1 MTEASPDLVVPA
13 GYAGGVIDKEIRM
26 LAGLVA
32 ALMLSGAAAPP
43 AATDDGVT
51 APLNAY
57 LKGHQT
63 GQREHF
69 EAAFHPEAQLFGVR
83 NGKFLHES
91 AKAYIA
97 RASSGQAAAD
107 EAQRKRWIKSINV
120 TGDVAVAEI
129 ILDYPTM
136 KATDVMTLVK
146 SDGRWL
152 IVNKSYVVTN
162 PPRPAP

>member
-1 MTEASPDLVVPA
+1 
-13 GYAGGVIDKEIRM
+13 M
-26 LAGLVA
+26 LAALA
-32 ALMLSGAAAPP
+32 SALMLSAAAPA
-43 AATDDGVT
+43 AATDEGVT

-69 EAAFHPEAQLFGVR
+69 EAAFHPDAQLFGVR

-97 RASSGQAAAD
+97 RASCGRSAPD

-136 KATDVMTLVK
+136 QATDVMTLVK
-146 SDGRWL
+146 GDGRWT
-152 IVNKSYVVTN
+152 IVNKSYVVTT
-162 PPRPAP
+162 PSRPAQ

>member
-1 MTEASPDLVVPA
+1 
-13 GYAGGVIDKEIRM
+13 M
-26 LAGLVA
+26 LAALA
-32 ALMLSGAAAPP
+32 SALMLSAAAPA
-43 AATDDGVT
+43 AATDEGVT

-57 LKGHQT
+57 LKGHET
-63 GQREHF
+63 GRREHF
-69 EAAFHPEAQLFGVR
+69 EAAFHPDAQLFGVR

-97 RASSGQAAAD
+97 RASSGQTAPD
-107 EAQRKRWIKSINV
+107 EVQRKRWIKSINV

-146 SDGRWL
+146 DEGRWT
-152 IVNKSYVVTN
+152 IVNKSYVVTT